1 MGSRREVDW
10 SSQMNW
16 VCACYHD
23 DDDDGRTAGRCW
35 PEEESHD
42 YRQRGRWWC
51 DIDAAVCGDG
61 QGFRAADDRGM
72 ECIIIIKSKG
82 RSCNLKVNRISL
94 LYTRASSSSMHR
106 AVVSCCCC
114 WFAGR
119 VELHTMFFH
128 TQSNPFPSLWG
139 ENESHRTNGGRE
151 VSNSGSTA
159 LSLGHSII
167 INTRAS
173 LDSVYFDCLDRQ
185 VKVVG

>member
-94 LYTRASSSSMHR
+94 LYTRASSST
-106 AVVSCCCC
+106 A
-114 WFAGR
+114 
-119 VELHTMFFH
+119 
-128 TQSNPFPSLWG
+128 PSGGFLLLLLVCRSSRTAYHVFSHAIKPVPQFMRR
-139 ENESHRTNGGRE
+139 ERISQNERRE
-151 VSNSGSTA
+151 RG
-159 LSLGHSII
+159 
-167 INTRAS
+167 
-173 LDSVYFDCLDRQ
+173 F
-185 VKVVG
+185 